1 MGRAWTSE
9 DAARRLLFLFV
20 GRKPGGTLHISDI
33 SQRLGAGGAAFS
45 DILSAISYAQRCG
58 WIRFDGEL
66 VELLA
71 EGCEQPLELPKDG
84 EPLTR
89 YTS

>member
-20 GRKPGGTLHISDI
+20 GRKPGDTLHISDI
-33 SQRLGAGGAAFS
+33 SQRLGTAGGAFS
-45 DILSAISYAQRCG
+45 DILSAISYAQSCK
-58 WIRFDGEL
+58 WIRFDGEV

-71 EGCEQPLELPKDG
+71 AGFEQPLELPIDG
-84 EPLTR
+84 EFLAR
-89 YTS
+89 RE